1 MSELFIRRPVL
12 TTLSMVSI
20 LIFGV
25 IAYQKLPVSDLPN
38 VDYPTISVNA
48 SLPGASPETMASA
61 VAMPLEKE
69 FTTIAGIDAMSSTS
83 SQGSTSI
90 TITFN
95 LDRNIDMAAQDVNAA
110 IGRVTRRLPPDMPN
124 PPSYRKV
131 NPSDS
136 PILYFSLTGDNMP
149 MSALDELG
157 QTLLAQTISQVTG
170 VSQVQVFGTQK
181 YAVRIEVDP
190 FALATKSIGIDEVAT
205 SIDQQNVNAPLGQLQ
220 GPDKAVSIEDN
231 GQLYQAAEYRPLII
245 AYRDGRPV
253 RLQDVGNA
261 YDSVENERSGAWL
274 YKSNTTQRAIILAV
288 QRQPGANTIQVADAV
303 QAAVER
309 LKDQLPAG
317 ASLEILR
324 DSSEPIKESA
334 HDVQFTL
341 VLTLGLVVMVIFI
354 FLRNVSATVIPSLAL
369 PMSIVGTFIVMHA
382 LGYSLNNLSLMAL
395 TLSVGF
401 VVDDAI
407 VMLENIVRH
416 MEMGKSRLQAA
427 LDGSR
432 EVGFTIV
439 SMTLSLSAVFIP
451 VMFMGGLMGRL
462 FHEFAVTIGAAVLVS
477 GVVSLTLTPMLASR
491 WLREQHNVRHG
502 LLFRVS
508 EAGFLA
514 TQRAYGWML
523 GKVLRQRILVGVF
536 SLAIAAAMMH
546 YFMVIPKGFIPSE
559 DRGLFMISTEAAQD
573 TSYEAMVRYQQGLAE
588 ILRQQPEID
597 RFMCSAGGG
606 GPRGGSNTGTML
618 VILKPREERAS
629 VDEIIAK
636 LRPLLNSTPGIRSMI
651 SNPPPINV
659 GGRMSRSLYQLTLLG
674 TDIDLLQT
682 FGQEL
687 EATMRTMPSLQDISS
702 DLQIKTPQLRVE
714 TDRERASALGLTPLQ
729 IQQAIYSAFGDRQVS
744 RISSP
749 NNDYAVIMTLSPQW
763 KTDPSVLSMV
773 YVRSKTGELVPL
785 SVVTEQRERAGVL
798 TVNHTG
804 QLPSVT
810 ISFNLKEGVSLGQA
824 VDELSALAYPDGVDR
839 KFQGTA
845 QAFQDSVASMGPL
858 LILAILVIYII
869 LGILYEDFLHPLT
882 ILSALPFAGFGAL
895 VTLIIFG
902 SELSIYAFVGIVM
915 LIGLVKK
922 NGIMM
927 VDFAIEL
934 QRTKGLPPREAIHQ
948 ASIIRF
954 RPIMMTTFAA
964 LMGAI
969 PIAIGYGAGGESR
982 QPLGLA
988 VVGGLLFSQLLTMFV
1003 TPVFFLYMEGLRR
1016 LFTRSKP
1023 ADTTPPVPAVALA
1036 TANLEEQTVK

>member
-1 MSELFIRRPVL
+1 MNMSELFIRRPVL
-12 TTLSMVSI
+12 TTLTMISI

-25 IAYQKLPVSDLPN
+25 IAFLNLPVSDLPN
-38 VDYPTISVNA
+38 VDFPTISVSA
-48 SLPGASPETMASA
+48 SLPGASPETMANA

-95 LDRNIDMAAQDVNAA
+95 LERNIDMAAQDVNAA
-110 IGRVTRRLPPDMPN
+110 IGRVMRRLPPDMPN

-131 NPSDS
+131 NPSDA
-136 PILYFSLTGDNMP
+136 PILYLALTGDNMP
-149 MSALDELG
+149 MSTLDEYG
-157 QTLLAQTISQVTG
+157 QTLLAQAISQVTG

-190 FALATKSIGIDEVAT
+190 FLLATKGIGIDEIAAA
-205 SIDQQNVNAPLGQLQ
+205 IDRQNVSAPLGQLQ

-231 GQLYQAAEYRPLII
+231 GQLFNAAQYRPLIV

-253 RLQDVGNA
+253 RLQDVGDA
-261 YDSVENERSGAWL
+261 YDRVENERSGAWL
-274 YKSNTTQRAIILAV
+274 YWRDDDGNPIEQRAIVLAI
-288 QRQPGANTIQVADAV
+288 QRQPGANTIQVAEGVKKLLPDL
-303 QAAVER
+303 ER
-309 LKDQLPAG
+309 RLPAG
-317 ASLEILR
+317 VKLTTLR
-324 DSSEPIKESA
+324 DSSLPIKESA
-334 HDVQFTL
+334 EDVEFHL
-341 VLTLGLVVMVIFI
+341 VLTIGLVVMIIFI
-354 FLRNVSATVIPSLAL
+354 FLRNFSATFIPSLAL
-369 PMSIVGTFIVMHA
+369 PMSIIGTFIVMHA

-416 MEMGKSRLQAA
+416 MEMGKPRFQAA

-451 VMFMGGLMGRL
+451 VLFMGGLMGRL
-462 FHEFAVTIGAAVLVS
+462 FHEFAVTIGVAVLVS
-477 GVVSLTLTPMLASR
+477 GVVSLTLTPMLSSR
-491 WLREQHNVRHG
+491 MLRDTHKTRHNWLYRI
-502 LLFRVS
+502 S
-508 EAGFLA
+508 EAGFVA
-514 TQRAYGWML
+514 TQRGYGWLL
-523 GKVLRQRILVGVF
+523 GKVLRQRVLVGVF
-536 SLAIAAAMMH
+536 SLAIAAATMH
-546 YFMVIPKGFIPSE
+546 FFQIIPKGFIPSE
-559 DRGLFMISTEAAQD
+559 DRGMFTISTEAAQD
-573 TSYEAMVRYQQGLAE
+573 VSYDAMVRYQAHLAE
-588 ILRQQPEID
+588 ILRQQPEVD
-597 RFMCSAGGG
+597 RFMSSAGGG
-606 GPRGGSNTGTML
+606 GPRGGSNTGSML
-618 VILKPREERAS
+618 VILTPREGRAS
-629 VDEIIAK
+629 VDEIIAR
-636 LRPLLNSTPGIRSMI
+636 LRPHLNATPGIRAMI

-659 GGRMSRSLYQLTLLG
+659 GGRMSRSLYQLTLQS
-674 TDIDLLQT
+674 TDIEQLQE
-682 FGQEL
+682 FAQEL
-687 EATMRTMPSLQDISS
+687 EATMREMPSLQDISS
-702 DLQIKTPQLRVE
+702 DLQIKTPQLRVD
-714 TDRERASALGLTPLQ
+714 TDREKASAKNISPLQ
-729 IQQAIYSAFGDRQVS
+729 VQQAIYSAFGDRQVT
-744 RISSP
+744 RIQSP
-749 NNDYAVIMTLSPQW
+749 NNDYAVILTVAPQW
-763 KTDPSVLSMV
+763 RTHPDVLNML
-773 YVRSKTGELVPL
+773 YVRSGTGHLVPL
-785 SVVTEQRERAGVL
+785 SEVTERSERAGVL

-810 ISFNLKEGVSLGQA
+810 ISFNLREGVSIGQA
-824 VDELSALAYPDGVDR
+824 TDELRALHYPDGITP

-845 QAFQDSVASMGPL
+845 AAFEDSVKSMGPL

-895 VTLIIFG
+895 VTLHFFG
-902 SELSIYAFVGIVM
+902 AELSIYAFVGIVM

-927 VDFAIEL
+927 VDFALEL
-934 QRTKGLPPREAIHQ
+934 QRTKGMAPREAIHE

-969 PIAIGYGAGGESR
+969 PIAIGHGAGGESR

-1003 TPVFFLYMEGLRR
+1003 TPVFFLYMEGFRK
-1016 LFTRSKP
+1016 LFQRKK
-1023 ADTTPPVPAVALA
+1023 ATPIANVMPV
-1036 TANLEEQTVK
+1036 LEEQGV